1 MDFLKESLGEKVKDV
16 RVSTELGSH
25 AVTMVPDG
33 GMSFEMEKY
42 MHTVDRRPI
51 ITAAAFWRS
60 TRSIRCCSVCPRAGN
75 PIRSA
80 PKSWQSFSTIRAC

>member
-1 MDFLKESLGEKVKDV
+1 MDFLKESLGEGQGRTRFDG
-16 RVSTELGSH
+16 LGSH

-42 MHTVDRRPI
+42 MHTVDPSSDYHCGRI
-51 ITAAAFWRS
+51 LRS
-60 TRSIRCCSVCPRAGN
+60 TRSIRCCSVCPRTGN

>member
-42 MHTVDRRPI
+42 MHTVDPSSDYHCGRILEVNPEHPLLQRLSESRESDPE
-51 ITAAAFWRS
+51 
-60 TRSIRCCSVCPRAGN
+60 RAKKL
-75 PIRSA
+75 A
-80 PKSWQSFSTIRAC
+80 ELL

>member
-1 MDFLKESLGEKVKDV
+1 MDFLKESLGKKVKDV

-42 MHTVDRRPI
+42 MHTVDPSSDYHCGRILEVNPGAS
-51 ITAAAFWRS
+51 AAAA
-60 TRSIRCCSVCPRAGN
+60 SVREQG
-75 PIRSA
+75 IRSGA
-80 PKSWQSFSTIRAC
+80 RQKAG